1 MDITGIIL
9 VAIVGITALAYKFS
23 STFREWMDII
33 DNMEYKEEEEDE
45 RCS

>member
-23 STFREWMDII
+23 STFREWVDII